1 MAEKDFALPA
11 ESTAT
16 NLPDEVSLSSDPTAV
31 GLPSDST
38 CVFRS
43 DQRLKIV
50 GRGYETQDGKIL
62 DVKDFSKCKLEP
74 GFSFYFEYED
84 KKDYPKDHNHHK
96 KILSKEVNLPVE
108 ATNTTAHLLADDTP
122 ILDSAHTLELS
133 NTSNPIDTNR
143 NSIGVDPI
151 VVAAVAV
158 VAATTIAA
166 VSISN
171 ARKSGKGKRHKG
183 KKVNS
188 KLYNLRQQQQ
198 KKEEEQKNCSGK
210 SEKVQAV
217 IDETNEIL
225 APVEQTINNFDGI
238 KENKELTE
246 SISDIKQEIKKLK
259 KTIKDL
265 E

>member
-1 MAEKDFALPA
+1 LSKDA
-11 ESTAT
+11 
-16 NLPDEVSLSSDPTAV
+16 
-31 GLPSDST
+31 T
-38 CVFRS
+38 CVLGPNDR
-43 DQRLKIV
+43 V
-50 GRGYETQDGKIL
+50 
-62 DVKDFSKCKLEP
+62 
-74 GFSFYFEYED
+74 
-84 KKDYPKDHNHHK
+84 
-96 KILSKEVNLPVE
+96 KILSKGGFKLQDGTIISEEQMAHCKWMPGFTMYFEYNNHVKKTNHANSVKDVIDLPVE
-108 ATNTTAHLLADDTP
+108 ATNTTAPLLAGNTS

-133 NTSNPIDTNR
+133 KTSNDIDPN
-143 NSIGVDPI
+143 NNLAGVDSI
-151 VVAAVAV
+151 MVAAVAV
-158 VAATTIAA
+158 AAATTIAA

-171 ARKSGKGKRHKG
+171 VRKSGKGKRHKG
-183 KKVNS
+183 KKINS
-188 KLYNLRQQQQ
+188 KLDNLRQQQQ

-246 SISDIKQEIKKLK
+246 SISDIKQELKKLK